1 MNINDLYV
9 EEIFEDFSKKLHR
22 IIDAIDSECDC
33 LNDFHSSFMLLN
45 KLNFY
50 VENFFID
57 NELSKKNNSEDM
69 QILKNQN
76 KLFFSTIK
84 NFQERYEKGDKNVLY
99 EINNFLK
106 SWLIN
111 PFISENTAEK
121 A

>member
-1 MNINDLYV
+1 MNIYDLFV
-9 EEIFEDFSKKLHR
+9 EEIFEDFSKKLLG

-33 LNDFHSSFMLLN
+33 LNDFYSSFMLLN

-50 VENFFID
+50 AENFFID

-76 KLFFSTIK
+76 KLFFSKIK
-84 NFQERYEKGDKNVLY
+84 NFQERYEKGDKKVLY